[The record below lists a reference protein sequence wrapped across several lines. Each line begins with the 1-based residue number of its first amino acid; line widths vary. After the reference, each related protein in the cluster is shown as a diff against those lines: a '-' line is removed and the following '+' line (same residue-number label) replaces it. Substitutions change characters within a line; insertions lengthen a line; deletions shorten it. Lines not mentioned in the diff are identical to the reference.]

1 MMLLGAWPSTGR
13 SASLRASSSRPCSR
27 WASVVAGGWAAA
39 PAAVE
44 SMRPSIASE
53 AAVFILS
60 FLRLGPAWP
69 GERSPGRRASELQ
82 FGADRKAASNLI
94 GIDVDPR
101 VPGLLELLIP
111 RARHVARLEFEFDLG
126 SEQGDALS
134 RDEIEPDARLLL
146 DIGLLRRARG
156 PKRSEEQ
163 TS

>member
-1 MMLLGAWPSTGR
+1 
-13 SASLRASSSRPCSR
+13 
-27 WASVVAGGWAAA
+27 
-39 PAAVE
+39 
-44 SMRPSIASE
+44 MRPSIASE

-111 RARHVARLEFEFDLG
+111 RARQVARLEFEFDLG
-126 SEQGDALS
+126 SEQGDAL
-134 RDEIEPDARLLL
+134 
-146 DIGLLRRARG
+146 
-156 PKRSEEQ
+156 RSEEH
-163 TS
+163 TSELQSLMRSSYA